1 MKHWTVVRAYSSPTM
16 IQRQLSGSCLFYKE
30 FGRGDNKNGCQ
41 KQKDMSIMFAEEKKG
56 ENTYAA

>member
-1 MKHWTVVRAYSSPTM
+1 M

-41 KQKDMSIMFAEEKKG
+41 KQKDVSIMFAEEKKG
-56 ENTYAA
+56 RIDIFLTKRIVPVDYR

>member
-1 MKHWTVVRAYSSPTM
+1 M

-30 FGRGDNKNGCQ
+30 FSRVDNKSGCQ